1 MNKKIPKY
9 LKLTFAASILGTS
22 LLTGFPTNAYAE
34 GTLTVLDVNATQ
46 NGWSLQDGTWYYY
59 KDGIL
64 LMNTWITSGGQYY
77 YLGEDGSMQTNTWIG
92 NYYVDSNGVWLT
104 NYQPAHWV
112 PSGSRWWYRNEDGS
126 YPTGTW
132 KTINGTQYYFDNS
145 GYMASGWQIINGKWY
160 YFNGSGI
167 MQSNTWIVSSGKY
180 YYMGEDGTMLTNTWI
195 GDHYVDSNG
204 VWLTNYQPAKW
215 MQTNGKWWYRNE
227 DGSYPAN
234 TWKKINNNWYYFDSA
249 GYLITNDWKKVGG
262 SWYYFDGNGIM
273 LTGNQTI
280 DNKKYYFNEDGSMH
294 TGWLDTWYYYDESG
308 AMVTGWKKIDG
319 NWYYFH
325 KEEGW
330 KYSDSLA
337 EIDGDYYSFNSDG
350 TMHTGWFQSGL
361 WYYCDEG
368 SGKAHKGW
376 LTLNNV
382 KYYFDED
389 YAYMHTGRSTINGK
403 EYCFN
408 SDGSMLTGWYTEIN
422 KWADDGSDCIDTLY
436 FDKDGTLHTGWLS
449 VDGKKYWTGSYGYV
463 VKSYPHNGENIAL
476 RDIDGS
482 TYGFDENGIM
492 LIGPHKYVNT
502 KNGYDY
508 PYCFDKDGKVI
519 RDTRW
524 YEEDGK
530 KYYVSNGYLLTNTRH
545 KIDDVI
551 YTFDENGVATPE
563 TPHYK

>member
-1 MNKKIPKY
+1 
-9 LKLTFAASILGTS
+9 
-22 LLTGFPTNAYAE
+22 
-34 GTLTVLDVNATQ
+34 
-46 NGWSLQDGTWYYY
+46 
-59 KDGIL
+59 
-64 LMNTWITSGGQYY
+64 
-77 YLGEDGSMQTNTWIG
+77 
-92 NYYVDSNGVWLT
+92 
-104 NYQPAHWV
+104 
-112 PSGSRWWYRNEDGS
+112 
-126 YPTGTW
+126 
-132 KTINGTQYYFDNS
+132 
-145 GYMASGWQIINGKWY
+145 
-160 YFNGSGI
+160 
-167 MQSNTWIVSSGKY
+167 
-180 YYMGEDGTMLTNTWI
+180 
-195 GDHYVDSNG
+195 
-204 VWLTNYQPAKW
+204 
-215 MQTNGKWWYRNE
+215 
-227 DGSYPAN
+227 
-234 TWKKINNNWYYFDSA
+234 
-249 GYLITNDWKKVGG
+249 
-262 SWYYFDGNGIM
+262 M

-294 TGWLDTWYYYDESG
+294 TGWLNTWYYYDESG

-319 NWYYFH
+319 NWYYFN
-325 KEEGW
+325 KKEGW
-330 KYSDSLA
+330 KHTDSLT

-350 TMHTGWFQSGL
+350 TMHTGWFQAGL

-422 KWADDGSDCIDTLY
+422 KWADDGSDCISKLY

-449 VDGKKYWTGSYGYV
+449 VDGKKYWANSYGYIA
-463 VKSYPHNGENIAL
+463 KSDPRDPHIGENIAL

-492 LIGPHKYVNT
+492 LIGLHKYVNT
-502 KNGYDY
+502 KTVSDRLL
-508 PYCFDKDGKVI
+508 CFDKDGKAI
-519 RDTRW
+519 TGW

-530 KYYVSNGYLLTNTRH
+530 KYYVSHGFLLTNTRY
-545 KIDDVI
+545 KIDGVI